1 MRLVFRF
8 RGSRGV
14 VSSFVTVINSI
25 GTYLLR
31 ALLLIKLIVDGFNA
45 FLTAPRFLRVE
56 ISFVRILY
64 SKSLSISSAFS
75 GDSYLEYKSQ
85 ATSLVGGRYEI
96 IMSDVV
102 LKHSF
107 KVDKFLGQVYLL
119 VKKEDGGITWEKMI
133 KDVAFN
139 NPILSD
145 KINYQLYMSG
155 ISIKYTF
162 LINVNSGAVWQLVE
176 DNSNKKNPILWW
188 KLIET
193 VNED

>member
-1 MRLVFRF
+1 MKKIIFFLIGFLIF
-8 RGSRGV
+8 A
-14 VSSFVTVINSI
+14 VSAIAQNI
-25 GTYLLR
+25 
-31 ALLLIKLIVDGFNA
+31 
-45 FLTAPRFLRVE
+45 
-56 ISFVRILY
+56 
-64 SKSLSISSAFS
+64 
-75 GDSYLEYKSQ
+75 EYKSQ

-176 DNSNKKNPILWW
+176 DNSDKKNPILWW

>member
-1 MRLVFRF
+1 MKKIIFFLIGFLIF
-8 RGSRGV
+8 A
-14 VSSFVTVINSI
+14 VSAIAQNI
-25 GTYLLR
+25 
-31 ALLLIKLIVDGFNA
+31 
-45 FLTAPRFLRVE
+45 
-56 ISFVRILY
+56 
-64 SKSLSISSAFS
+64 
-75 GDSYLEYKSQ
+75 EYKSQ